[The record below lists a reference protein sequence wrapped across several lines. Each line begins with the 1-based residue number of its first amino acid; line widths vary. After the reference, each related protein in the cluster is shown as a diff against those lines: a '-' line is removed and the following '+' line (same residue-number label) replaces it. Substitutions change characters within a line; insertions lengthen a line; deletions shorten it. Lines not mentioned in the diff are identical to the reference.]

1 MRTEFFAAIS
11 AIATERGIPRERIIE
26 QVEKALVAAYRRTLG
41 DRPPAIEVTVKID
54 PVKGDPHVYSE
65 LLVVDEVE
73 DPRFE
78 ISLEEA
84 RKIDPHVEVLDKVV
98 AETTPRDF
106 GRIAA
111 QTAKQVI
118 LQGIRDV
125 ERDNVYSEFNG
136 RKDEMIVGVVQRNV
150 NGNIIIDLGKAEAI
164 LPREQQV
171 NSDNYRIGTRI
182 KVILQKIGKDERDRG
197 PRLVVSRTDVKLV
210 EKIFEMEVPEI
221 MAGTVAIKNIAR
233 EPGIRTKCAV
243 AATQEGIDPVG
254 ACVGVRGTRIQNI
267 VNELNGEKIDVVQ
280 WSPDIKEFIAHALS
294 PAQVVEVQVQE
305 GDKAVVIVP
314 DKQLSLAIGKEGQN
328 VRLAAKLTKW
338 KIDIKS
344 SSTLIDEMR
353 EASDARHAADTESME
368 LEIALA
374 KAVVEDRLVS
384 SKGTIIYNDVE
395 YGPVAQEFVG
405 QMLQVRATP
414 TKLFIYTN
422 DRLIASFMM
431 NNNESHSAEYDA
443 DGQNGD
449 DDNYEFLN

>member
-1 MRTEFFAAIS
+1 M
-11 AIATERGIPRERIIE
+11 
-26 QVEKALVAAYRRTLG
+26 
-41 DRPPAIEVTVKID
+41 
-54 PVKGDPHVYSE
+54 
-65 LLVVDEVE
+65 
-73 DPRFE
+73 
-78 ISLEEA
+78 
-84 RKIDPHVEVLDKVV
+84 
-98 AETTPRDF
+98 
-106 GRIAA
+106 
-111 QTAKQVI
+111 
-118 LQGIRDV
+118 
-125 ERDNVYSEFNG
+125 
-136 RKDEMIVGVVQRNV
+136 
-150 NGNIIIDLGKAEAI
+150 
-164 LPREQQV
+164 
-171 NSDNYRIGTRI
+171 
-182 KVILQKIGKDERDRG
+182 
-197 PRLVVSRTDVKLV
+197 VSRTDVKLV

-221 MAGTVAIKNIAR
+221 MAGTVVIKNIAR

-431 NNNESHSAEYDA
+431 NNNNESHTAEYDA
-443 DGQNGD
+443 DDQNGD

>member
-26 QVEKALVAAYRRTLG
+26 QVEKALVAAYRRSLG
-41 DRPPAIEVTVKID
+41 ERPPAIEVTVKID
-54 PVKGDPHVYSE
+54 PTKGEPHVYSE

-78 ISLEEA
+78 ITLEDA
-84 RKIDPHVEVLDKVV
+84 RKIDPNVEVLDKVI

-125 ERDNVYSEFNG
+125 ERDNVYSEFNE
-136 RKDEMIVGVVQRNV
+136 RKGELMVGVIQRNV

-197 PRLVVSRTDVKLV
+197 PRLVVSRTDTELV
-210 EKIFEMEVPEI
+210 RRIFEMEVPEI
-221 MAGTVAIKNIAR
+221 LGGTVEIKNIAR

-243 AATQEGIDPVG
+243 SARQEGIDPVG

-280 WSPDIKEFIAHALS
+280 WSPDIKEFIANALS

-344 SSTLIDEMR
+344 SSTLLDEMR
-353 EASDARHAADTESME
+353 EASDARHVADTESMM

-374 KAVVEDRLVS
+374 NAKVEDRLVS
-384 SKGTIIYNDVE
+384 NKGMISYNDVE
-395 YGPVAQEFVG
+395 YGPVATEYVG
-405 QMLQVRATP
+405 HVLQIRATP
-414 TKLFIYTN
+414 TKLFLYAN
-422 DRLIASFMM
+422 DRLIASFMII
-431 NNNESHSAEYDA
+431 N
-443 DGQNGD
+443 D
-449 DDNYEFLN
+449 DFEIL

>member
-26 QVEKALVAAYRRTLG
+26 QVEKALVAAYRRSLG
-41 DRPPAIEVTVKID
+41 ERPPAIEISVKID

-65 LLVVDEVE
+65 LLVVDDVK

-78 ISLEEA
+78 ISLADA
-84 RKIDPHVEVLDKVV
+84 RAIKPDVELLDTVIG
-98 AETTPRDF
+98 ETTPRDF

-125 ERDNVYSEFNG
+125 ERDNVYSEFNERRG
-136 RKDEMIVGVVQRNV
+136 ELMVGVVQRNV
-150 NGNIIIDLGKAEAI
+150 NGSIIIDLGKAEAI
-164 LPREQQV
+164 LPKDQQV
-171 NSDNYRIGTRI
+171 SSDNYRIGTRL
-182 KVILQKIGKDERDRG
+182 KVILQKISKDERDRG
-197 PRLVVSRTDVKLV
+197 PRLVVSRTDAELV
-210 EKIFEMEVPEI
+210 RRIFEMEVPEI
-221 MAGTVAIKNIAR
+221 LGGTVEIKNIAR

-243 AATQEGIDPVG
+243 AARQEGIDPVG

-280 WSPDIKEFIAHALS
+280 WSPDIKEFIANALS
-294 PAQVVEVQVQE
+294 PAQVVEVQMTE

-344 SSTLIDEMR
+344 SSTLLDEMR
-353 EASDARHAADTESME
+353 EASDARHAADTESML

-374 KAVVEDRLVS
+374 NAKVEDRLVAS
-384 SKGTIIYNDVE
+384 NAKITYDDVE
-395 YGPVAQEFVG
+395 YGPVSPEYIG
-405 QMLQVRATP
+405 QVIQIRATP
-414 TKLFIYTN
+414 TKLFLYAN
-422 DRLIASFMM
+422 DRLIASYMIA
-431 NNNESHSAEYDA
+431 S
-443 DGQNGD
+443 D
-449 DDNYEFLN
+449 DYNALLS

>member
-65 LLVVDEVE
+65 LLVVEEVE
-73 DPRFE
+73 DARFE
-78 ISLEEA
+78 ISIEDA
-84 RKIDPHVEVLDKVV
+84 RKIDPTVEVLDKVV

-136 RKDEMIVGVVQRNV
+136 RKDEMLVGVVQRNA

-171 NSDNYRIGTRI
+171 NTDNYRIGARI
-182 KVILQKIGKDERDRG
+182 KVILQKIGRDERDRG

-221 MAGTVAIKNIAR
+221 AAGTVEIKNIAR

-294 PAQVVEVQVQE
+294 PAQVVEVQTLE
-305 GDKAVVIVP
+305 GEKAVVIVP

-344 SSTLIDEMR
+344 SSTLLDEMR

-368 LEIALA
+368 QEIALSKA
-374 KAVVEDRLVS
+374 KVEDRLVS
-384 SKGTIIYNDVE
+384 NKGMIVYNDVE
-395 YGPVAQEFVG
+395 YGPVAQEYVG
-405 QMLQVRATP
+405 QILQVRATP
-414 TKLFIYTN
+414 TKLYIYTN

-431 NNNESHSAEYDA
+431 DA
-443 DGQNGD
+443 DSDTVDNTKSASGSD
-449 DDNYEFLN
+449 ADDNYEFLN

>member
-26 QVEKALVAAYRRTLG
+26 QVEKALVTAYRRSLG
-41 DRPPAIEVTVKID
+41 ERPPPMEISVKID
-54 PVKGDPHVYSE
+54 PVKGDPHVFSE
-65 LLVVDEVE
+65 LLVVEDVD

-78 ISLEEA
+78 ISFEDA
-84 RKIDPHVEVLDKVV
+84 RKIDPHVNLHDKVI

-125 ERDNVYSEFNG
+125 ERDNVYSEFNERRG
-136 RKDEMIVGVVQRNV
+136 ELMVGVVQRNA

-164 LPREQQV
+164 LPKEQQV
-171 NSDNYRIGTRI
+171 GSDNYRIGTRL

-197 PRLVVSRTDVKLV
+197 PRLVVSRTDADLV
-210 EKIFEMEVPEI
+210 RRIFEMEVPEI
-221 MAGTVAIKNIAR
+221 LAGTVDIKNIAR
-233 EPGIRTKCAV
+233 EPGIRTKCVV
-243 AATQEGIDPVG
+243 AARQEGIDPVG

-280 WSPDIKEFIAHALS
+280 WSPDIKEFIANALS
-294 PAQVVEVQVQE
+294 PAQVVEVQVME

-344 SSTLIDEMR
+344 SSTLLDEMR
-353 EASDARHAADTESME
+353 EASEARFAADAESMK
-368 LEIALA
+368 LEIARTNA
-374 KAVVEDRLVS
+374 KVEDRLVS
-384 SKGTIIYNDVE
+384 SKAMIVYNDVE
-395 YGPVAQEFVG
+395 YGPVAQEYIG
-405 QMLQVRATP
+405 QIIQIRATP
-414 TKLFIYTN
+414 TMLFLYAN
-422 DRLIASFMM
+422 DRLIASFTTA
-431 NNNESHSAEYDA
+431 N
-443 DGQNGD
+443 D
-449 DDNYEFLN
+449 DYNQL

>member
-26 QVEKALVAAYRRTLG
+26 QVEKALVAAYRRSLG
-41 DRPPAIEVTVKID
+41 DRPPPMEISVKID
-54 PVKGDPHVYSE
+54 PVKGDPHVFSE
-65 LLVVDEVE
+65 LLVVEDVD

-78 ISLEEA
+78 ITLDDA
-84 RKIDPHVEVLDKVV
+84 RKIDPHVNLHDKVI

-125 ERDNVYSEFNG
+125 ERDNVYSEFNERRG
-136 RKDEMIVGVVQRNV
+136 ELMVGVVQRNA

-164 LPREQQV
+164 LPKDQQV
-171 NSDNYRIGTRI
+171 GSDNYRIGTRL
-182 KVILQKIGKDERDRG
+182 KVILQKISKDERDRG
-197 PRLVVSRTDVKLV
+197 TRLVVSRTDTDLV
-210 EKIFEMEVPEI
+210 RRIFEMEVPEI
-221 MAGTVAIKNIAR
+221 LAGTVDIKNIAR

-243 AATQEGIDPVG
+243 AARQEGIDPVG

-280 WSPDIKEFIAHALS
+280 WSSDIKEFIANSLS
-294 PAQVVEVQVQE
+294 PAQVVEVQIME

-344 SSTLIDEMR
+344 SSTLLDEMR
-353 EASDARHAADTESME
+353 EASDARFAADAESMK
-368 LEIALA
+368 LEIARANA
-374 KAVVEDRLVS
+374 KVEDLYVS
-384 SKGTIIYNDVE
+384 NKGMVVYNDVE
-395 YGPVAQEFVG
+395 YGPVAHEYAG
-405 QMLQVRATP
+405 QVIQVRATP
-414 TKLFIYTN
+414 TMLFLYAN
-422 DRLIASFMM
+422 DRLIASFMTA
-431 NNNESHSAEYDA
+431 N
-443 DGQNGD
+443 D
-449 DDNYEFLN
+449 DYNLP

>member
-26 QVEKALVAAYRRTLG
+26 QVEKALVAAYRRSLG
-41 DRPPAIEVTVKID
+41 ERPPPMEITVKID
-54 PVKGDPHVYSE
+54 PIKGDPHVYSE
-65 LLVVDEVE
+65 LLVVEDVD

-78 ISLEEA
+78 ISLPDA
-84 RKIDPHVEVLDKVV
+84 RKIDANVNIHDRVI

-125 ERDNVYSEFNG
+125 ERDNVYSEFNE
-136 RKDEMIVGVVQRNV
+136 RKGELMVGVVQRNA

-164 LPREQQV
+164 LPKEQQV
-171 NSDNYRIGTRI
+171 GSDNYRIGTRL
-182 KVILQKIGKDERDRG
+182 KVILQKISKDERDRG
-197 PRLVVSRTDVKLV
+197 PRLVVSRTDVDLV
-210 EKIFEMEVPEI
+210 RRIFEMEVPEI
-221 MAGTVAIKNIAR
+221 LAGTVEIKNIAR

-243 AATQEGIDPVG
+243 AARQEGIDPVG

-280 WSPDIKEFIAHALS
+280 WSPDIKEFIANALS
-294 PAQVVEVQVQE
+294 PAQVVEVQIIE
-305 GDKAVVIVP
+305 NDKVVVIVP

-344 SSTLIDEMR
+344 SSILLDELR
-353 EASDARHAADTESME
+353 EASEARFEADAENMKLERE
-368 LEIALA
+368 LAN
-374 KAVVEDRLVS
+374 AVAEDVHVNDKCMVE
-384 SKGTIIYNDVE
+384 YNGFM
-395 YGPVAQEFVG
+395 YGPVAQEFAG
-405 QMLQVRATP
+405 QTIQVRATS
-414 TKLFIYTN
+414 TILYLYAAN
-422 DRLIASFMM
+422 DRLIASFTVV
-431 NNNESHSAEYDA
+431 NDDYNELH
-443 DGQNGD
+443 
-449 DDNYEFLN
+449 

>member
-1 MRTEFFAAIS
+1 MSREVLMLVDALAREKNVEREVVFEALEMALASASKKRYEEDVDIRVAIDRNS
-11 AIATERGIPRERIIE
+11 GEYETFRRWLVVPDEAGLQEPDKEILHFEAKEQIEDIEIGDYIEE
-26 QVEKALVAAYRRTLG
+26 QVESVA
-41 DRPPAIEVTVKID
+41 
-54 PVKGDPHVYSE
+54 
-65 LLVVDEVE
+65 
-73 DPRFE
+73 
-78 ISLEEA
+78 
-84 RKIDPHVEVLDKVV
+84 
-98 AETTPRDF
+98 F
-106 GRIAA
+106 GRIGA

-136 RKDEMIVGVVQRNV
+136 RKDEMLVGVVQRNA

-171 NSDNYRIGTRI
+171 STDNYRVGSRI
-182 KVILQKIGKDERDRG
+182 KVILQKIGRDERDRG
-197 PRLVVSRTDVKLV
+197 PRIVVSRTDVKLV

-221 MAGTVAIKNIAR
+221 ASGTVEIKNIAR

-294 PAQVVEVQVQE
+294 PAQVVEVQTLE

-344 SSTLIDEMR
+344 SSTLLDEMR

-368 LEIALA
+368 QEIALSKA
-374 KAVVEDRLVS
+374 KVEDRLVS
-384 SKGTIIYNDVE
+384 NKGMVVYNDFE
-395 YGPVAQEFVG
+395 YGPVAQEYVG
-405 QMLQVRATP
+405 QILQVRATP
-414 TKLFIYTN
+414 TKLYIYTN

-431 NNNESHSAEYDA
+431 DSSSDTAADNQRMNDSDA
-443 DGQNGD
+443 
-449 DDNYEFLN
+449 DDNYGFLS